1 MPRYFVYDKENGR
14 VVHVH
19 ETYDATSGATRP
31 CTREEVFAVVD
42 EGLDKE
48 KLDIL
53 QSEFEPEAGSG
64 ELRVDLTTQ
73 NVVAAGVPNE

>member
-1 MPRYFVYDKENGR
+1 M
-14 VVHVH
+14 
-19 ETYDATSGATRP
+19 
-31 CTREEVFAVVD
+31 VD